1 MTTRDAIQ
9 AAFSNILKDYDVK
22 EAYVFGSYARGDQT
36 PDSDV
41 DVRLLCGSGMTYG
54 ALYDIQLALQRQL
67 GCDVDI
73 VSAKPHQM
81 RSSFYDSIKDE
92 EVLLYEAG

>member
-9 AAFSNILKDYDVK
+9 RAFANTLRDYDVK
-22 EAYVFGSYARGDQT
+22 EAYIFGSYARGDQT

-41 DVRLLCGSGMTYG
+41 DVRLLCGSEMTYG
-54 ALYDIQLALQRQL
+54 ALYDIKLALQQQL

-81 RSSFYDSIKDE
+81 RPSFYDAIRGE
-92 EVLLYEAG
+92 EVLLYEAS

>member
-41 DVRLLCGSGMTYG
+41 D
-54 ALYDIQLALQRQL
+54 
-67 GCDVDI
+67 I

>member
-1 MTTRDAIQ
+1 MPTRDAIRS
-9 AAFSNILKDYDVK
+9 AFADILKDYDVK
-22 EAYVFGSYARGDQT
+22 EAYLFGSYARGDQT

-41 DVRLLCGSGMTYG
+41 DVRLLCGNTMTYG
-54 ALYDIQLALQRQL
+54 TLYDIQMALKQQL

-81 RSSFYDSIKDE
+81 RQSFYEAIKDE
-92 EVLLYEAG
+92 EVLLYEAN

>member
-9 AAFSNILKDYDVK
+9 AAFSNILKDFDVK
-22 EAYVFGSYARGDQT
+22 EAYVFDSYVRGQI
-36 PDSDV
+36 PDSDA

-54 ALYDIQLALQRQL
+54 ALYDIQMALQRQL
-67 GCDVDI
+67 GCDVDV

-81 RSSFYDSIKDE
+81 RPSFHDAIKDE